1 MDFRAMRVPGCLHA
15 MLLLATVTLVSPTAF
30 AQSYPTRPV
39 HIIVPAAPGGMSDV
53 ITRTVGQRLTEAL
66 GQPVVVDNR
75 VGANGIIGME
85 AAARAAPDGYTLV
98 LGYTATMAINPGLY
112 PKLPYDPVKD
122 FAPIAS
128 TFAMPLVLVTHP
140 SVPASNFAE
149 LVALGKA
156 QPGQYAYGSAGGGS
170 SGHMSME
177 LFRTTTGANF
187 THVPYKGNAPAFAD
201 RLAGHVQH
209 MLGDVPSALPQVK
222 AGKIRAHAVTSR
234 ERIALMPDVPTVREL
249 GLPGYEAGIVFGF
262 LAPAGTP
269 RDIVLRLNKEIVA
282 IVNEPAIKERFAA
295 QSAQAQPSSPE
306 GYADTIAAELSKWG
320 RVVKA
325 SGARAE

>member
-1 MDFRAMRVPGCLHA
+1 MF
-15 MLLLATVTLVSPTAF
+15 
-30 AQSYPTRPV
+30 
-39 HIIVPAAPGGMSDV
+39 
-53 ITRTVGQRLTEAL
+53 
-66 GQPVVVDNR
+66 
-75 VGANGIIGME
+75 
-85 AAARAAPDGYTLV
+85 
-98 LGYTATMAINPGLY
+98 
-112 PKLPYDPVKD
+112 
-122 FAPIAS
+122 
-128 TFAMPLVLVTHP
+128 
-140 SVPASNFAE
+140 
-149 LVALGKA
+149 
-156 QPGQYAYGSAGGGS
+156 
-170 SGHMSME
+170 
-177 LFRTTTGANF
+177 
-187 THVPYKGNAPAFAD
+187 
-201 RLAGHVQH
+201 
-209 MLGDVPSALPQVK
+209 GDVPSALPQVK

-325 SGARAE
+325 SGARAD